1 MENFWPYF
9 KDLVS
14 QLYVPLLPE
23 DGFSEDELE
32 GAEKRLGI
40 RLPGLLREYYL
51 LAGKREAIN
60 QVFNTLVH
68 PNELQ
73 IEDGKLVFFL
83 ENQCVSIWGIE
94 AIDLN
99 LDNPP
104 VNQGDSMEGF
114 EEMVVWEQGFEQLSF
129 FLLAMLCWQGVMGGM
144 ECCANVRG
152 IDARVEKVAREK
164 WREID
169 LGKNRSGIR
178 PFIGDGQLL
187 CLAGIDSDVQL
198 FAGARTEERFTEI
211 EDLLDVDWDYCSL
224 DDE

>member
-1 MENFWPYF
+1 MENFWRYY

-14 QLYVPLLPE
+14 QLYEPLSPE

-32 GAEKRLGI
+32 GAEKRLGL

-51 LAGKREAIN
+51 LAGKREDIN
-60 QVFNTLVH
+60 QAHNKLVH
-68 PNELQ
+68 PDELQ

-83 ENQCVSIWGIE
+83 ENQVVNIWGIE
-94 AIDLN
+94 ASDIN

-104 VNQGDSMEGF
+104 VTRGDSMEVI
-114 EEMVVWEQGFEQLSF
+114 EEIVWEPDFEQLSF

-144 ECCANVRG
+144 ECRATVSG
-152 IDARVEKVAREK
+152 IDAQVERVAREK
-164 WREID
+164 WRAID

-178 PFIGDGQLL
+178 PYIGDGQLL
-187 CLAGIDSDVQL
+187 CLAGIDPDVQL
-198 FAGARTEERFTEI
+198 FAGARTEDKFTEI
-211 EDLLDVDWDYCSL
+211 EDLLNVDWDYCSL